1 MKEKPS
7 YYSILPAPV
16 RYSTEISDFEKILF
30 SEISALINHKG
41 YCNASNK
48 YFADLYDKRSEHI
61 SKNITNLEKS
71 GFIHR
76 VPIMQGTQVIERRIY
91 LSDQMTV
98 LQKIWGTAKFA
109 VVGTADFAAGGTAK
123 KVKENNTISIH
134 SNSTPH
140 FTNAES
146 AGKKRV
152 TAKREKATGD
162 FDLFWNAYGYKK
174 DKNAASKAWGK
185 LTAEEQAEALRCA
198 PIYASETVTADADKS
213 HWKPRRK
220 FPATWLNG
228 RGWED
233 YQEQAQAAAQEQ
245 ATVTPYDGDYSKY
258 LDWVRDNCPVITA
271 AVKYL
276 SKPQY
281 IQYREMGERV
291 RLSGPVMYRLLTKSH
306 REFEEGRTTHP
317 TAYDHF
323 IQAIADHRR
332 KTQEI

>member
-16 RYSTEISDFEKILF
+16 RYSADLNDFEKILF

-48 YFADLYDKRSEHI
+48 YFADLYDKRPEHI

-76 VPIMQGTQVIERRIY
+76 VPIVQGTQVIERRIY
-91 LSDQMTV
+91 LSDQITV
-98 LQKIWGTAKFA
+98 LQKMWGTARFA
-109 VVGTADFAAGGTAK
+109 VGGTADFAEGGTAQN
-123 KVKENNTISIH
+123 VKENNTISIH

-140 FTNAES
+140 FANAERKRKKEVPQNVS
-146 AGKKRV
+146 AF
-152 TAKREKATGD
+152 AD
-162 FDLFWNAYGYKK
+162 FWNAYGYKK

-185 LTAEEQAEALRCA
+185 LTAEEQTEALRCA
-198 PIYASETVTADADKS
+198 PIYASETVTVDADKS

-220 FPATWLNG
+220 FPATWLNS

-233 YQEQAQAAAQEQ
+233 YQEQAQSAAQDQ
-245 ATVTPYDGDYSKY
+245 ATVTPYDFDYSKY